1 MISQESSLQ
10 QEILGVGR
18 IRLFSPKPCD
28 EIVKSLSVLE
38 FNIQQSTVRL
48 SAKGYL
54 YDKDGKCFVGI
65 ESIPDKFNHI
75 RLGRVFL
82 RNFYTVLDFENNY
95 IMLGINLSGDH
106 NYKASIN
113 GPLKESIEKAF
124 NGGTLTA
131 FLILLLIAG
140 LVGGFFYWRKRK
152 EQ

>member
-10 QEILGVGR
+10 QEVLSEGR
-18 IRLFSPKPCD
+18 IRLFSSKECD
-28 EIVKSLSVLE
+28 DIENRLGILE

-48 SAKGYL
+48 SPKGYL

-95 IMLGINLSGDH
+95 IILGINLSGDH

-113 GPLKESIEKAF
+113 VPL
-124 NGGTLTA
+124 T
-131 FLILLLIAG
+131 
-140 LVGGFFYWRKRK
+140 
-152 EQ
+152 